1 LNFISVSKTFGVALR
16 EQSECVKKSAE
27 GQKHVTQRRKDV
39 EGAKKTSQLF
49 FVRLCVLVRRLTD
62 ELFDFLTRSL

>member
-1 LNFISVSKTFGVALR
+1 
-16 EQSECVKKSAE
+16 VKKSAE
-27 GQKHVTQRRKDV
+27 GQKHITQRCKGV
-39 EGAKKTSQLF
+39 EGAKKISQLF

>member
-1 LNFISVSKTFGVALR
+1 VALR

-27 GQKHVTQRRKDV
+27 GQKHVTQRCKGV
-39 EGAKKTSQLF
+39 EGAKKISQLF
-49 FVRLCVLVRRLTD
+49 FVRLCVLVRQLTD